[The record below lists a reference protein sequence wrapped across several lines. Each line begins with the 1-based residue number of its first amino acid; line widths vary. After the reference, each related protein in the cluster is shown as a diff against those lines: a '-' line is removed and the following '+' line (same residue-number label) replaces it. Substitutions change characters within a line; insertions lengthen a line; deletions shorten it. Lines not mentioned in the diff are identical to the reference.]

1 MYFFIPG
8 GLFKYMGVRTR
19 YPLMDRIEIAHG
31 KLNEEI
37 IFLIFKNWFNLI
49 IVIIEDAITGHLS
62 RNFKNKIFIMWSS
75 G

>member
-1 MYFFIPG
+1 
-8 GLFKYMGVRTR
+8 
-19 YPLMDRIEIAHG
+19 MDRIEIAHG